1 MLQGKPQHRVLIVSD
16 TDKISDYITELL
28 PRREFYPIHKVSSAG
43 EAKRLLISETVD
55 IIIINT
61 PLPDE
66 FGTELALDLSEGT
79 STAETAGILLLVK
92 ADSYDEVCYKVES
105 SGVLTLAKPNS
116 RQAIYSAV
124 RLLAAMSVKLGKLEK
139 KNRTLQEKMA
149 DIRIVNRAKWL
160 LIENMGM
167 SEADAHY
174 YIEKQAMDTRLSRRE
189 IAENIVRTYDK

>member
-1 MLQGKPQHRVLIVSD
+1 MLQEKPRHRVMIVSD

-28 PRREFYPIHKVSSAG
+28 PPREFYPILKVGSAG
-43 EAKRLLISETVD
+43 EAKRLLISEAVD

-66 FGTELALDLSEGT
+66 FGTELALDLSDSPT
-79 STAETAGILLLVK
+79 GILLLVK
-92 ADSYDEVCYKVES
+92 SDSYDEVCYKVES

-116 RQAIYSAV
+116 RQAIYSAL
-124 RLLAAMSVKLGKLEK
+124 RLLAAMSIKLGKLEK

-160 LIENMGM
+160 LIENMSM
-167 SEADAHY
+167 SEKDAHY

-189 IAENIVRTYDK
+189 IAENIIRTYDK